1 MTWIRNIENWL
12 ERTLTTVI
20 DFFYPP
26 FRKIMSLELFRYGCC
41 GGLNL
46 ALEWVLY
53 YVFYHFVFG
62 GDIFD
67 LGSLLFKRDI
77 FFLVFTPYIAAFV
90 FKFPITF
97 LTGFWMARHI
107 SFSGSTLRGRTQIV
121 RYLIV
126 TVVNILINYLGLKLF
141 VEVFHWWPTV
151 SYVIISIICV
161 TFSYLANKFYSFRKN
176 KTNDGQSSTH
186 QE

>member
-1 MTWIRNIENWL
+1 MKMIRNIEKRFEKL
-12 ERTLTTVI
+12 LTTVI

-26 FRKIMSLELFRYGCC
+26 FRRFMPLELFRYGCC

-46 ALEWVLY
+46 VLEWVLY
-53 YVFYHFVFG
+53 YVFYHFVFKAKV
-62 GDIFD
+62 FD
-67 LGSLLFKRDI
+67 LGFI
-77 FFLVFTPYIAAFV
+77 AFTPHIAAFV

-107 SFSGSTLRGRTQIV
+107 SFSGSSLRGRTQIV
-121 RYLIV
+121 RYLLV

-151 SYVIISIICV
+151 SYAIISVICV
-161 TFSYLANKFYSFRKN
+161 TFSYLSNKYYSFKKN
-176 KTNDGQSSTH
+176 KKHDGQPSVD
-186 QE
+186 QK

>member
-1 MTWIRNIENWL
+1 MKMIRNIEKRFEKL
-12 ERTLTTVI
+12 LTTVI

-26 FRKIMSLELFRYGCC
+26 FRRFMPLELFRYGCC

-46 ALEWVLY
+46 LLEWVLY
-53 YVFYHFVFG
+53 YVFYHFVFKAKV
-62 GDIFD
+62 FD
-67 LGSLLFKRDI
+67 LGFI
-77 FFLVFTPYIAAFV
+77 AFTPHIAAFV

-107 SFSGSTLRGRTQIV
+107 SFSGSSLRGRTQIV
-121 RYLIV
+121 RYLLV

-151 SYVIISIICV
+151 SYAIISVICV
-161 TFSYLANKFYSFRKN
+161 TFSYLSNKYYSFKKN
-176 KTNDGQSSTH
+176 KKHDGQPSVD
-186 QE
+186 QK

>member
-1 MTWIRNIENWL
+1 MTHHFRNIERKT
-12 ERTLTTVI
+12 ERLLTRVI

-26 FRKIMSLELFRYGCC
+26 FRRIMPLELFRYGVC

-53 YVFYHFVFG
+53 YVFYHFVFHG
-62 GDIFD
+62 KVVD
-67 LGSLLFKRDI
+67 LGFI
-77 FFLVFTPYIAAFV
+77 AFTPHIAAFV

-107 SFSGSTLRGRTQIV
+107 SFSGSILRGRTQIV
-121 RYLIV
+121 RYLLV

-151 SYVIISIICV
+151 SYIIISVICV
-161 TFSYLANKFYSFRKN
+161 TFSYLTNKYFSFKKN
-176 KTNDGQSSTH
+176 SKSD
-186 QE
+186 E

>member
-1 MTWIRNIENWL
+1 MATIRKIEKRIEKFL
-12 ERTLTTVI
+12 ITVI

-26 FRKIMSLELFRYGCC
+26 FRKIMPLELFRYGCC

-53 YVFYHFVFG
+53 YVFYHFVFKAQV
-62 GDIFD
+62 FN
-67 LGSLLFKRDI
+67 LGFI
-77 FFLVFTPYIAAFV
+77 AFTPHIAAFI

-107 SFSGSTLRGRTQIV
+107 SFSGSTLRGRTPIV

-141 VEVFHWWPTV
+141 VEVFRWWPTV

-161 TFSYLANKFYSFRKN
+161 TFSYLANKFYSFKKN
-176 KTNDGQSSTH
+176 KTNDGQPSVN

>member
-1 MTWIRNIENWL
+1 MKALKSIEKNVEHL
-12 ERTLTTVI
+12 LTTVI

-26 FRKIMSLELFRYGCC
+26 FRKIMSQELFRYGCC

-53 YVFYHFVFG
+53 YVFYHYVFRGQIFHLGFVA
-62 GDIFD
+62 
-67 LGSLLFKRDI
+67 
-77 FFLVFTPYIAAFV
+77 FTPHIAAFV

-141 VEVFHWWPTV
+141 VEVFQWWPTI

-161 TFSYLANKFYSFRKN
+161 TFSYLTNKYYSFKKN
-176 KTNDGQSSTH
+176 KNQDGNPSTH
-186 QE
+186 QK

>member
-1 MTWIRNIENWL
+1 MSWIRNIEQRIEKL
-12 ERTLTTVI
+12 LITVI

-26 FRKIMSLELFRYGCC
+26 FRKFIPLDLFRYGFC

-53 YVFYHFVFG
+53 YVFYHYVFKG
-62 GDIFD
+62 QVFD
-67 LGSLLFKRDI
+67 LGF
-77 FFLVFTPYIAAFV
+77 VAFTPHIAAFV

-107 SFSGSTLRGRTQIV
+107 SFRGSTLRGRTQIV
-121 RYLIV
+121 RYLLV
-126 TVVNILINYLGLKLF
+126 TLGNILINYLGLKLF
-141 VEVFHWWPTV
+141 VEVFQWWPTV

-161 TFSYLANKFYSFRKN
+161 TFSYLTNKYFSFKKN
-176 KTNDGQSSTH
+176 KANDGYSSVD

>member
-1 MTWIRNIENWL
+1 MSAIRNIEKRIENL
-12 ERTLTTVI
+12 LISVI

-26 FRKIMSLELFRYGCC
+26 FQRFLPQELFRYGCC

-53 YVFYHFVFG
+53 YVFYHFVFHAKV
-62 GDIFD
+62 FD
-67 LGSLLFKRDI
+67 LGF
-77 FFLVFTPYIAAFV
+77 VAFTPHIAAFV

-107 SFSGSTLRGRTQIV
+107 SFKGSTLRGRVQII
-121 RYLIV
+121 RYLLV
-126 TVVNILINYLGLKLF
+126 TFGNILINYLGLKLF
-141 VEVFHWWPTV
+141 VEVFKWWPTI

-161 TFSYLANKFYSFRKN
+161 TFSYLSNKYYSFKKK
-176 KTNDGQSSTH
+176 KTSDGQSTAA
-186 QE
+186 

>member
-1 MTWIRNIENWL
+1 MKLIRNIENHI
-12 ERTLTTVI
+12 ETLMTTII

-53 YVFYHFVFG
+53 YVFYHFVFHG
-62 GDIFD
+62 KVFH
-67 LGSLLFKRDI
+67 FW
-77 FFLVFTPYIAAFV
+77 FLAFTPHIAAFV

-107 SFSGSTLRGRTQIV
+107 SFSGSTLKGRTQII

-141 VEVFHWWPTV
+141 VEVFQWWPTI

-161 TFSYLANKFYSFRKN
+161 TFSYLTNKYFSFRKN
-176 KTNDGQSSTH
+176 DTNHGLSSTH
-186 QE
+186 QK

>member
-1 MTWIRNIENWL
+1 MGAIRNIENRIEKL
-12 ERTLTTVI
+12 LITVI

-26 FRKIMSLELFRYGCC
+26 FQKFMPLDLFRYGFC

-53 YVFYHFVFG
+53 YVFYHYVFHAKM
-62 GDIFD
+62 FD
-67 LGSLLFKRDI
+67 LGFI
-77 FFLVFTPYIAAFV
+77 AFTPHIAAFV

-97 LTGFWMARHI
+97 LTGFWLARHI

-121 RYLIV
+121 RYLLV
-126 TVVNILINYLGLKLF
+126 TVGNILINYLGLKLF
-141 VEVFHWWPTV
+141 VEVFQWWPTI

-161 TFSYLANKFYSFRKN
+161 TFSYLTNKFYSFKKN
-176 KTNDGQSSTH
+176 KISDGQPSTD
-186 QE
+186 QK

>member
-1 MTWIRNIENWL
+1 MKWIRNIEKSIENL
-12 ERTLTTVI
+12 LTTVI

-26 FRKIMSLELFRYGCC
+26 VRKIMPLDLFRYGCC

-53 YVFYHFVFG
+53 YVFYHFVFHG
-62 GDIFD
+62 EVFD
-67 LGSLLFKRDI
+67 LGFI
-77 FFLVFTPYIAAFV
+77 AFTPHIAAFV

-97 LTGFWMARHI
+97 LTGFWLARHI

-121 RYLIV
+121 RYLLV
-126 TVVNILINYLGLKLF
+126 TVGNILINYLGLKLF
-141 VEVFHWWPTV
+141 VEVFQWWPTI

-161 TFSYLANKFYSFRKN
+161 TFSYLTNKFYSFRKN
-176 KTNDGQSSTH
+176 KTNDGQPSTD

>member
-1 MTWIRNIENWL
+1 MMKGIRNIEKRI
-12 ERTLTTVI
+12 ERLLTTVI

-26 FRKIMSLELFRYGCC
+26 FKKFMSLELFRYGFC

-53 YVFYHFVFG
+53 YVFYHYVFKARV
-62 GDIFD
+62 FD
-67 LGSLLFKRDI
+67 LGFI
-77 FFLVFTPYIAAFV
+77 AFTPHIAAFV

-107 SFSGSTLRGRTQIV
+107 SFSGSSLRGRTQIV
-121 RYLIV
+121 RYLLV
-126 TVVNILINYLGLKLF
+126 TLANILINYAGLKLF
-141 VEVFHWWPTV
+141 VEIFQWWPTV

-161 TFSYLANKFYSFRKN
+161 TFSYLSNKYYSFRKN
-176 KTNDGQSSTH
+176 KKTDGQPSVD
-186 QE
+186 QK

>member
-1 MTWIRNIENWL
+1 MTAIRTIEHRV
-12 ERTLTTVI
+12 EKQLTSVI

-26 FRKIMSLELFRYGCC
+26 FSKFMSLELFRYGCC

-46 ALEWVLY
+46 ALEWILY
-53 YVFYHFVFG
+53 YVFYHYVFRG
-62 GDIFD
+62 QILD
-67 LGSLLFKRDI
+67 LGFISI
-77 FFLVFTPYIAAFV
+77 TPHIAAFI

-121 RYLIV
+121 RYLLV
-126 TVVNILINYLGLKLF
+126 TIGNILINYLGLKLF
-141 VEVFHWWPTV
+141 VEVFHWWPTE

-161 TFSYLANKFYSFRKN
+161 TFSYLTNKFYSFKKN
-176 KTNDGQSSTH
+176 KKKDGLSQDH

>member
-1 MTWIRNIENWL
+1 MRVVHSIENRVEKL
-12 ERTLTTVI
+12 LTTVI

-26 FRKIMSLELFRYGCC
+26 FRKLMPLDLFRYGCC

-53 YVFYHFVFG
+53 YIFYHYVFHAEV
-62 GDIFD
+62 FD
-67 LGSLLFKRDI
+67 LGFVAFS
-77 FFLVFTPYIAAFV
+77 PHIAAFV

-107 SFSGSTLRGRTQIV
+107 SFRGSTLRGRTQIV
-121 RYLIV
+121 RYLLV
-126 TVVNILINYLGLKLF
+126 TLGNILINYLGLKLF
-141 VEVFHWWPTV
+141 VEVFQWWPTV

-161 TFSYLANKFYSFRKN
+161 TFSYLTNKYFSFKKN
-176 KTNDGQSSTH
+176 KSNDGYSSVD